1 MNGEIYNHLDLKE
14 NFVEDEILTG
24 SDCESILHGY
34 LKYGEGII
42 KRLNGIFAFV
52 LLDERTNPPTW
63 LAARDNIGVCPLY
76 YGFRGDGSIMF
87 SSEMKCICDQC
98 PTFQVFP
105 PGRLMTNEDKIPRRW
120 YNPAWWDGTLLPSEP
135 LLFAKLRDSLETATR
150 RQLMSDVPYGVLL
163 SGGLDSSLIA
173 SITSRYITRQVKN
186 GVETGAPFPRLHTFS
201 VGLKESPDL
210 VKAQMVADYL
220 GTVHHSFVFT
230 IDEGLDAIKDLIY
243 ILETY
248 DVTTIRA
255 ATPMYLMAR
264 KIRAFGFKM
273 VLSGEGADE
282 LYGGYMYF
290 HKCPNAR
297 EFHEETVRKMKDLYM
312 FDCLRANKS
321 TMAWGLEA
329 RVPFLDNDF
338 VNLSMAIEP
347 KEKMCVDK
355 NGDKRMEK
363 WILRKAFDNKAD
375 PYLPDEV
382 LWRQKEQFSD
392 GVGYS
397 WIDSLRDYANSHV
410 SDQEFAAAEHK
421 YPHNT
426 PSTKEAYYFRQTFDS
441 HYPQQSS
448 ALTVPGGPSVA
459 CSTAKAIEWD
469 ESFKNMADQSGRSVD
484 VHENAYVGKVG
495 VSKVGKSRL

>member
-1 MNGEIYNHLDLKE
+1 M
-14 NFVEDEILTG
+14 LTG
-24 SDCESILHGY
+24 SDCEAILHGY
-34 LKYGEGII
+34 MKYGERVLQ
-42 KRLNGIFAFV
+42 KLNGIFAFV
-52 LLDERTNPPTW
+52 VLDTRTKPHTW
-63 LAARDNIGVCPLY
+63 LAARDPIGVCPLY
-76 YGFRGDGSIMF
+76 YGYRGDGSIMF

-105 PGRLMTNEDKIPRRW
+105 PGRLMTNQDKIPRRW
-120 YNPAWWDGTLLPSEP
+120 YNPAWWDGTVLPAEP
-135 LLFAKLRDSLETATR
+135 IVYKKLRESLEGAVV

-163 SGGLDSSLIA
+163 SGGLDSSLVA
-173 SITSRYITRQVKN
+173 SITARHASRVMKD

-210 VKAQMVADYL
+210 VKARMVADYL
-220 GTVHHSFVFT
+220 GTVHHEFTFT
-230 IDEGLDAIKDLIY
+230 IAEGLDAIKDLIY

-255 ATPMYLMAR
+255 ATPMYLMSR

-282 LYGGYMYF
+282 IFGGYMYF
-290 HKCPNAR
+290 HKAPNAR

-329 RVPFLDNDF
+329 RVPFLDNEF
-338 VNLSMAIEP
+338 IETAMAINPE
-347 KEKMCVDK
+347 EKMCVK
-355 NGDKRMEK
+355 NGEKRMEK
-363 WILRKAFDNKAD
+363 WILRKAFDTRDD
-375 PYLPDEV
+375 PYLPDDV

-397 WIDSLRDYANSHV
+397 WIDSIKEYAESHI
-410 SDQEFAAAEHK
+410 SDAMMKAASHK

-426 PSTKEAYYFRQTFDS
+426 PFSKEAYYFRSLFEE
-441 HYPQQSS
+441 HYPQNSS

-469 ESFKNMADQSGRSVD
+469 ESFKNMNDPSGRAVD
-484 VHENAYVGKVG
+484 VHDSAYKAKVAK
-495 VSKVGKSRL
+495 SKL